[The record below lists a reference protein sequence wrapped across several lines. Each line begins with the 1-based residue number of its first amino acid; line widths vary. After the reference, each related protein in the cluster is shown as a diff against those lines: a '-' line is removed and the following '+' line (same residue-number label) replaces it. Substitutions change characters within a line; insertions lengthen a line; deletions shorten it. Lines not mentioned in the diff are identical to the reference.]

1 MKKLALLL
9 AALTG
14 LVMSAAEITLAENG
28 RAKAV
33 ILVPANARPIVKFAA
48 KELAEHLKA
57 MTGAAFQ
64 IGEKPG
70 PGVNICLGSGDAA
83 KFAPDEYVIKAR
95 GNRIDIYGKDTDTK
109 VYLFNYFYD
118 NPDKGTLRGVY
129 NFLDSLG
136 VRWLAPGKDGVHVP
150 VRRTLRIPEQDIR
163 FKPHFQDRQIADAW
177 NFMKY
182 PDAKEY
188 AKDVRDLFLWGIRN
202 NVSTR
207 GMVNGCHSERSLG
220 LFKNP
225 EWLAHP
231 TAHQLMKDGKRNPNY
246 SCWTDPFTKEIW
258 KRAVD
263 GYFSG
268 KSPKECGF
276 GLKGYLHSKW
286 PNPFISPNEFM
297 IDPMDHSAGNDGRCR
312 CKRCEDFRKKHPYT
326 DDTEIIW
333 QVIGEIAD
341 HVNAKYPACYIS
353 TLIYPPKRSIPE
365 TIQKPKNIRV
375 RICLPG
381 PRSLLYPK
389 KQEKDMTLLRNW
401 GDFLGPK
408 NLPLWVY
415 QCNASHGN
423 YLPGIPDT
431 YPHLTAKFIRMV
443 RPLCA
448 GMFCENHNVTHT
460 YRNLDV
466 YIFMRL
472 IWNPERDV
480 EKELD
485 EYFNLYYGPAA
496 APAKELFARLETN
509 WLKLDPIVFSNPK
522 NQADLGTVR
531 KDGELA
537 RKLVWSQVYTADE
550 MKEID
555 GLLAK
560 ILRLSP
566 ASSVYA
572 RRAELLR
579 KYLIEVMKSERG
591 AVMDREE
598 QRQSIRLEVPLTSSP
613 AFPAP
618 REWERAPEYQ
628 LIQAEKFKNGL
639 AAGGS
644 FRILASKEK
653 MFILANMIEPSPT
666 KSKTDKLR
674 KSGNTDIWRD
684 SCIELFFYAEK
695 SKKFWQIIIND
706 NGAWS
711 SQTRGRVLM
720 RWKQMNDAQVQC
732 VPNASGWMARISI
745 PMHELKTDRT
755 DLRFNFTRERN
766 IKGHPTEYST
776 WSPLARVGTWH
787 SPDNY
792 GTVKFER

>member
-1 MKKLALLL
+1 MKKMVLVL

-14 LVMSAAEITLAENG
+14 MTVSAAEITLAENG
-28 RAKAV
+28 RARAV
-33 ILVPANARPIVKFAA
+33 IVVPANARPIVKFAA
-48 KELAEHLKA
+48 KELAEHLNA

-64 IGEKPG
+64 VGEKNG
-70 PGVNICLGSGDAA
+70 PEVNICLGFGDAA
-83 KFAPDEYVIKAR
+83 KFAQDEFVIKAR
-95 GNRIDIYGKDTDTK
+95 GNRIDIYGKDTDAK

-136 VRWLAPGKDGVHVP
+136 IRWLAPGKDGVYVP
-150 VRRTLRIPEQDIR
+150 VRRTLRIPEQEIR

-188 AKDVRDLFLWGIRN
+188 ANDVRYLFLWGIRN

-207 GMVNGCHSERSLG
+207 TMVNGCHSERSLG

-231 TAHQLMKDGKRNPNY
+231 TAHQLIKDGKRNPNY

-276 GLKGYLHSKW
+276 DIRGYLHSKW
-286 PNPFISPNEFM
+286 PYPFISPNEFM

-312 CKRCEDFRKKHPYT
+312 CKRCEDFRKKHPCA

-333 QVIGEIAD
+333 QLIGGIAD
-341 HVNAKYPACYIS
+341 HVKNKYPGCYIS
-353 TLIYPPKRSIPE
+353 TLIYPPKRAIPE
-365 TIQKPKNIRV
+365 TIRKPKNIRV
-375 RICLPG
+375 RVCLPG

-389 KQEKDMTLLRNW
+389 KLEKDMTLLRNW
-401 GDFLGPK
+401 GGFLGPK
-408 NLPLWVY
+408 NIPLWVY

-431 YPHLTAKFIRMV
+431 YPHLTAEFIRTV
-443 RPLCA
+443 RPLSA

-472 IWNPERDV
+472 MWDPERNLDN
-480 EKELD
+480 ELD
-485 EYFNLYYGPAA
+485 EYFKLYYGPAA
-496 APAKELFARLETN
+496 APAKELFARLENN
-509 WLKLDPIVFSNPK
+509 WIKLDPIVFSDPK
-522 NQADLGTVR
+522 NQADLGSVR

-537 RKLVWSQVYTADE
+537 RKLVWGQVYTADE
-550 MKEID
+550 MKKIG

-560 ILRLSP
+560 ILRLAP
-566 ASSVYA
+566 AGSVYA

-579 KYLIEVMKSERG
+579 KYLVGVMRSERS

-598 QRQSIRLEVPLTSSP
+598 QRQSIRLQVPSASSP

-618 REWERAPEYQ
+618 GEWERAPEYH
-628 LIQAEKFKNGL
+628 LLQAERFKNGL

-644 FRILASKEK
+644 FRVLASREK
-653 MFILANMIEPSPT
+653 LFILADLKEPSPAE
-666 KSKTDKLR
+666 SKTDKR
-674 KSGNTDIWRD
+674 RRSGNTDIWRD

-720 RWKQMNDAQVQC
+720 RWAQMNGVQVQR
-732 VPNASGWMARISI
+732 VPNASGWMVKITI
-745 PMHELKTDRT
+745 PLSELKTDRT

-766 IKGHPTEYST
+766 IRGRPTEYST

-792 GTVKFER
+792 GTVQFEH